1 MAVIVDTGVFFAF
14 YSLGDSHHLDS
25 LGLVAHLAEGRW
37 GRPLV
42 TNHILDESLTIL
54 KYKVSPEASRA
65 FLEAFVE
72 SGFIEVIHASMEI
85 ERAP

>member
-1 MAVIVDTGVFFAF
+1 MIVGTGVFFTF
-14 YSLGDSHHLDS
+14 YSLGDAHHLDS